1 MLIRFT
7 LIFLCLF
14 SQITEAETLLKV
26 FYTDRIILSENC
38 YFIVRGGDEN
48 DFTCPTTNDP
58 FRSISFPTI
67 EQVEKSTSQSRV
79 QEANKSAQTDN
90 LDFHFGPVKSLEIDG
105 KMHYLGEWELAGKS
119 HQSYFVC
126 DRRSCIKIS
135 AMEVDFVRG
144 IIEQFSSK
152 TLYDIE

>member
-1 MLIRFT
+1 MSIVNGSYHSEVSTT
-7 LIFLCLF
+7 LILEFTP
-14 SQITEAETLLKV
+14 Q
-26 FYTDRIILSENC
+26 
-38 YFIVRGGDEN
+38 GDMEI
-48 DFTCPTTNDP
+48 PAY
-58 FRSISFPTI
+58 
-67 EQVEKSTSQSRV
+67 EV
-79 QEANKSAQTDN
+79 
-90 LDFHFGPVKSLEIDG
+90 EIDG

-126 DRRSCIKIS
+126 DRRSCVKIS